1 MMSAEFLASMNRLTQ
16 SNGELL
22 TVENSTQILRAL
34 GPDAERAGFDFKGK
48 YLGRIAHG
56 FYATSATITH
66 VEVATFNEEFDAM
79 PDNGLGR
86 VCGMICVSA
95 STLHDIYSLPE
106 AGTCLGVDIELF
118 PSGEVEVVSANFDKE
133 PAELADFLGQLG
145 IDHLA
150 MEDEDEGYTLVFD
163 QDRLLGPRNLEK
175 LEGFVVCSL
184 VEFE

>member
-1 MMSAEFLASMNRLTQ
+1 MSTEFVTSMDWLTRAH
-16 SNGELL
+16 GELL
-22 TVENSTQILRAL
+22 AIENSTQVLRAL
-34 GPDAERAGFDFKGK
+34 RPDAERAGFDFRGK
-48 YLGRIAHG
+48 NLGRIAHG

-66 VEVATFNEEFDAM
+66 VELATFNEEFDAM
-79 PDNGLGR
+79 PDNGRGR
-86 VCGMICVSA
+86 VCGMICISA

-118 PSGEVEVVSANFDKE
+118 PNGEVEVVSANFDKE
-133 PAELADFLGQLG
+133 PAELADFIGQLG

-150 MEDEDEGYTLVFD
+150 MEDEADGYTLVFD